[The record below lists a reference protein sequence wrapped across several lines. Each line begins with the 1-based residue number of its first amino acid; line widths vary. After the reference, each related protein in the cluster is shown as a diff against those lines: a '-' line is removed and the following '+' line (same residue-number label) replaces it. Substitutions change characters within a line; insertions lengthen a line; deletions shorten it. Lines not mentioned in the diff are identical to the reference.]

1 MTENKMTTPKQTNE
15 QIIAGAEIKAA
26 IEVLE
31 QACKNNKMAYVGF
44 AWGIDPP
51 IIVRFG
57 NVSETGEAFTAMLL
71 RLDEVA
77 AERIASGNVL
87 KNPLTQA
94 N

>member
-1 MTENKMTTPKQTNE
+1 MTTPKQTNE
-15 QIIAGAEIKAA
+15 QIITGAEIKAA
-26 IEVLE
+26 IEVLD

-44 AWGIDPP
+44 AWGTDPP

-57 NVSETGEAFTAMLL
+57 NVTETGEAFTALLL
-71 RLDEVA
+71 RADEMA

-87 KNPLTQA
+87 KTPLTQP